1 MKNKVKLVKFAILTL
16 RKNYEDESNDYGLL
30 QWSIRNGYPRISI
43 FTTSKKSDHIGF
55 DYGTLITA
63 PFDYITLGVLFDK
76 FKEIIDSPVDT
87 KHVINCYNAEFK
99 NGEKTGKDILQSRV
113 AIGKDKGGIV
123 YISVVEEEKKKIKFD
138 LLPSDRWF
146 KFFDNTGAEIT
157 DKAELSKVYAK
168 SYLRTLI
175 KLMESELLKDSTNEV
190 SLETKA
196 KPMYVN
202 APKKDTNND
211 DMSKLFED

>member
-43 FTTSKKSDHIGF
+43 FTTSKKSDHTGF

-87 KHVINCYNAEFK
+87 KYVINCYNAEFK

-113 AIGKDKGGIV
+113 VIGKDKSGII

-211 DMSKLFED
+211 DMFKLFED